1 MLKFRFK
8 QKSLLKEK
16 TKLKKQHNDLSFNKL
31 ERKKIVKEIKYLKNR
46 FKLVNH
52 FIKTKS
58 KPIWM
63 TIKYLPVL
71 PPNFRPLVQ
80 LQDTKLI
87 TTDLNFLYSKIIN
100 INNKILK
107 LKKMIIPPNF
117 LTNEKFLLQ
126 EAVDNLLDN
135 DNSKSKNNI

>member
-1 MLKFRFK
+1 LSKFILK
-8 QKSLLKEK
+8 QKSLLEEK
-16 TKLKKQHNDLSFNKL
+16 TTLKKQDNDFSFNKL
-31 ERKKIVKEIKYLKNR
+31 EKKKIVKEIKYLKNR
-46 FKLVNH
+46 SKLLSH

-107 LKKMIIPPNF
+107 LKKMVIPQNF

-135 DNSKSKNNI
+135 NNSKNNI

>member
-8 QKSLLKEK
+8 QKSLLEEK